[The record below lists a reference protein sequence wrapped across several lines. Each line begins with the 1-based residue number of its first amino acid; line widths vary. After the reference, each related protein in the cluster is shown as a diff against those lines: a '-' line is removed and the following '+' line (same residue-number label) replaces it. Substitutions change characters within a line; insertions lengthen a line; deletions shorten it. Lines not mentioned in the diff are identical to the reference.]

1 MQLSNL
7 NLQYDPATT
16 YNASTAPA
24 AGNALIPATYG
35 DAPQVQFTDNT
46 SGLSGT
52 TYGTQYTGPVADTKS
67 EYIYEGID
75 SMIFVAPELRY
86 IVDQSG
92 NDQIT
97 ATSGDNILDGG
108 SGTNW
113 LTGGSGNDTFYM
125 SEVSGQPTWDSINNF
140 HSGDMATIWGALSN
154 VQWVDYQGASGIDGL
169 TLFGAGSKGQ
179 SLGVTFTGMT
189 TADLSHL

>member
-1 MQLSNL
+1 
-7 NLQYDPATT
+7 
-16 YNASTAPA
+16 
-24 AGNALIPATYG
+24 
-35 DAPQVQFTDNT
+35 
-46 SGLSGT
+46 
-52 TYGTQYTGPVADTKS
+52 
-67 EYIYEGID
+67 
-75 SMIFVAPELRY
+75 MIFVAPESRY

-92 NDQIT
+92 NDHIT
-97 ATSGDNILDGG
+97 ATSGDNILDEG